1 MSFLLM
7 ELSSEKKYY
16 IYIYSLSPFLTQ
28 WDLNHFQPLQP
39 FMSRVRH
46 FCAEISTTLQLHKP
60 PADRDRKLFK
70 PTKNAG
76 NLVVWI

>member
-7 ELSSEKKYY
+7 ELSSEEKYY
-16 IYIYSLSPFLTQ
+16 IYIFPLSIFDTMGFESFSTLAT
-28 WDLNHFQPLQP
+28 FQVPCAPL
-39 FMSRVRH
+39 
-46 FCAEISTTLQLHKP
+46 CAEISTTLQLHKP

-70 PTKNAG
+70 PTKNAE